1 MDLLVFVTQEW
12 LLVTTLIVLIYLYAW
27 RERIKSG
34 RPLSPNEVTLLANQ
48 GNAVLVDL
56 RDNAE
61 FKAGHIVGSL
71 NIPYAKLAKESTEL
85 ASYKDK
91 TIVLIDKIG
100 QHAGAVGRFL
110 GKEGFEV
117 RRLGGGIAEWQAQN
131 LPLIKGKN

>member
-1 MDLLVFVTQEW
+1 M
-12 LLVTTLIVLIYLYAW
+12 
-27 RERIKSG
+27 
-34 RPLSPNEVTLLANQ
+34 TLLANQ

-56 RDNAE
+56 RDSTE

-85 ASYKDK
+85 VNYKDK
-91 TIVLIDKIG
+91 TIILIDKIG

>member
-1 MDLLVFVTQEW
+1 MDFLLFISQEW
-12 LLVTTLIVLIYLYAW
+12 LLVITLIVLIYLYTW

-34 RPLSPNEVTLLANQ
+34 RPLSPNELTLLVNQ
-48 GNAVLVDL
+48 GNSLLVDL

-71 NIPYAKLAKESTEL
+71 NIAYAKLTKESTEL
-85 ASYKDK
+85 SSHKDK
-91 TIVLIDKIG
+91 TIVLIDKMG

-110 GKEGFEV
+110 GKEGFDV

>member
-34 RPLSPNEVTLLANQ
+34 RPLSPNQVTLLVNQ

-71 NIPYAKLAKESTEL
+71 NIPHTKLTKESTEL